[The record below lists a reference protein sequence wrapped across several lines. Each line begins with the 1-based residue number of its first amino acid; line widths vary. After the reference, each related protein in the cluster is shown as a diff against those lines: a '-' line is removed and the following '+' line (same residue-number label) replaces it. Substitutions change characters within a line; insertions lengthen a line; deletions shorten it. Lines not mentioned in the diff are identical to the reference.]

1 MVQQQGATEADG
13 AARAERVAVA
23 AFEVEPW
30 EEQLLRARLG
40 DTPLTV
46 SASPLTA
53 ATAEVAADATV
64 LSVFI
69 RSHVTAE
76 VLDRLP
82 HLRFIATRSTGYDH
96 IDLAAAEARGVAVS
110 NVPTYG
116 ENSVAEHTFGLILS
130 LSRKIHHAYTRTTH
144 GDFSLDGLRGF
155 DLKGRTLGVV
165 GAGHIGL
172 HVIRIAR
179 GFGMDVVAFDTAPQ
193 PLLAEVLG
201 FTYVS
206 LEDLLS
212 SSDIVTLHVP
222 LLPNTHHLLGRA
234 QFERMKPG
242 ALLINTARGGLVDS
256 DALLWA
262 LDAGIL
268 GGAGLDVLEGEE
280 ELTAEE
286 QLLAREGVA
295 TEQLQAAVRGHVL
308 LRREN
313 VVITPHIAFDSQEA
327 LQRILDTTVANVEGF
342 LAGQPPNVVRAATP
356 ERASPQ

>member
-1 MVQQQGATEADG
+1 
-13 AARAERVAVA
+13 
-23 AFEVEPW
+23 
-30 EEQLLRARLG
+30 
-40 DTPLTV
+40 
-46 SASPLTA
+46 
-53 ATAEVAADATV
+53 
-64 LSVFI
+64 
-69 RSHVTAE
+69 
-76 VLDRLP
+76 
-82 HLRFIATRSTGYDH
+82 
-96 IDLAAAEARGVAVS
+96 
-110 NVPTYG
+110 
-116 ENSVAEHTFGLILS
+116 
-130 LSRKIHHAYTRTTH
+130 
-144 GDFSLDGLRGF
+144 
-155 DLKGRTLGVV
+155 
-165 GAGHIGL
+165 
-172 HVIRIAR
+172 
-179 GFGMDVVAFDTAPQ
+179 MDVVAFDTAPQ

-212 SSDIVTLHVP
+212 RSDIVTLHLP
-222 LLPNTHHLLGRA
+222 LLPSTHHLLGRA

-262 LDAGIL
+262 LDAGTL

-327 LQRILDTTVANVEGF
+327 LQRILDTTVENVKGF
-342 LAGQPPNVVRAATP
+342 LAGQPRNVVRAAAP
-356 ERASPQ
+356 ERASPE